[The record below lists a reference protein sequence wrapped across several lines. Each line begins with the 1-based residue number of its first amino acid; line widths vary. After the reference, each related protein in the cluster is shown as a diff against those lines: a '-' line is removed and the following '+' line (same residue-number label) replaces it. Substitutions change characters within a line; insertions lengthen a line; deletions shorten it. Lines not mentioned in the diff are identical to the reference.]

1 MDSHAGS
8 HATDTF
14 PRVFVGDL
22 SLGVST
28 PQQEVALTKVLHL
41 INGEHFSGAERVQD
55 LLGLRLPE
63 FGYHADFAC
72 VKPGKFAASR
82 RSQASQVFDLGMRHR
97 FDLWKAQDVVRLVR
111 EEEYE
116 IIHAH
121 TPRSALLAMLAI
133 RSCDAKFVYH
143 VHSPTSR
150 DSTHRL
156 SNWMNQQVESWAMS
170 KAARLIAVSNSL
182 SRHLADLRIPADK
195 VRVVH
200 NGVPPLEKIP
210 PRDAPSGQWTIGCV
224 ALYRP
229 RKGIE
234 VLLQAIANLRQQGHD
249 VRLRAVGPF
258 ETTEYQK
265 EIHALVAKLNLVDA
279 IDWVGFT
286 QDVNREMFQ
295 MDLFVLPSLF
305 GEGLPMVVLEAMA
318 AGVPVIASDVEGACE
333 AIQPGVDGL
342 LAVPADAED
351 LTRKILSVVSG
362 EIDWEALRQAAI
374 LRQRESFSDRSMAG
388 GTAAV
393 YDELIGR

>member
-1 MDSHAGS
+1 MDSPTSSPSADNFHSVYVDAVPPTLP
-8 HATDTF
+8 AQKAE
-14 PRVFVGDL
+14 VGL
-22 SLGVST
+22 K
-28 PQQEVALTKVLHL
+28 KVLHL
-41 INGEHFSGAERVQD
+41 INGEHYSGAERVQD

-72 VKPGKFAASR
+72 VKPGKFATSR
-82 RSQASQVFDLGMRHR
+82 RATECQVFELAMRHR
-97 FDLWKAQDVVRLVR
+97 FDLWRSRDVVGLVQ
-111 EEEYE
+111 EHGYQ

-121 TPRSALLAMLAI
+121 TPRTALLAMLAA
-133 RSCDAKFVYH
+133 RSCDAQFVYH

-150 DSTHRL
+150 DSTRRL
-156 SNWMNQQVESWAMS
+156 TNWMNQQVESWAMFQ
-170 KAARLIAVSNSL
+170 AARLITVSNSL
-182 SRHLADLRIPADK
+182 SRHLAQLHVPMTK

-200 NGVPPLEKIP
+200 NGVPSLSDVPQ
-210 PRDAPSGQWTIGCV
+210 RDAPNGSWTIGCV
-224 ALYRP
+224 ALFRP

-234 VLLQAIANLRQQGHD
+234 VLLHALANLRGQGHD

-258 ETTEYQK
+258 ETPEYQR
-265 EIHALVAKLNLVDA
+265 EIETLVAKLNLQHA

-286 QDVNREMFQ
+286 QDVNRELFQ

-333 AIQPGVDGL
+333 AIQPGFDGL
-342 LAVPADAED
+342 LAIPADVDD
-351 LTRKILSVVSG
+351 LTMKISSVVSG
-362 EIDWEALRQAAI
+362 EVDWLSLRQTAL

-393 YDELIGR
+393 YDELLG